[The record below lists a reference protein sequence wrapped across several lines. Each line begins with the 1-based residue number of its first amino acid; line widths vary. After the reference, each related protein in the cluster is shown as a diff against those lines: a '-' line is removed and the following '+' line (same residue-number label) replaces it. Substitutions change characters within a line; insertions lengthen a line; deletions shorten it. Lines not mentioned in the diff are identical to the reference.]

1 MTAPLVSI
9 VINNFNYERYL
20 PRSIESALRQ
30 THPRLEVVVV
40 DDASNDGSRNVLAR
54 YARRMVPVLLEKNG
68 GQGAAVNAGF
78 RASHGEIVF
87 FLDADDYLHPQAA
100 ACVVSRWVTG
110 LSKIHFRLDL
120 VDENEQRIDLFPR
133 PEVAFD
139 TGDVVDLLLATGRY
153 ETTVMSGNAY
163 ARAALEKVLP
173 MPEADFRIAAD
184 GYLVTV
190 TPFYGPVA
198 SVEESLGGYRQHGA
212 NGWSVNGTPFTPAL
226 LAQRLRGAL
235 EHDEVKFR
243 ALDVHARRQGRKVAD
258 SPGLRDTQHL
268 AARLGSL
275 ALDPTHHSMSQDSRA
290 ELGVRGALASRSP
303 RLSWKRQATLASW
316 FLAVGFLPRPA
327 ASIAA
332 AWFLAPGCRPPF
344 VARLLRWIR
353 RVLRLGAPSA
363 AALTAY

>member
-1 MTAPLVSI
+1 MP
-9 VINNFNYERYL
+9 FC
-20 PRSIESALRQ
+20 Q

-40 DDASNDGSRNVLAR
+40 DDASADGSRDVLER
-54 YARRMVPVLLEKNG
+54 YARRIVPMLLERNG

-87 FLDADDYLHPQAA
+87 ILDADDYLHPQAD
-100 ACVVSRWVTG
+100 ACVASLGTG
-110 LSKIHFRLDL
+110 LSKIHLRLDL
-120 VDENEQRIDLFPR
+120 VDENERKIDLVAR

-139 TGDVVDLLLATGRY
+139 TGDVVDLLLAAGRY

-173 MPEADFRIAAD
+173 MPEADFRIVAD

-190 TPFYGPVA
+190 TPLHGPIA
-198 SVEESLGGYRQHGA
+198 SVEQSLGGYRQHGA
-212 NGWSVNGTPFTPAL
+212 NAWSVTGNPFTPAL

-235 EHDEVKFR
+235 EHDEVKLR
-243 ALDVHARRQGRKVAD
+243 ALDVHARRQGRRVAD

-275 ALDPTHHSMSQDSRA
+275 ALDPTHHSMSRDSRSQ
-290 ELGVRGALASRSP
+290 LGILGALASRSP
-303 RLSWKRQATLASW
+303 RLSGKRQATLASW
-316 FLAVGFLPRPA
+316 FLAVGLFLPRPA

-344 VARLLRWIR
+344 VARLLRWLR
-353 RVLRLGAPSA
+353 RVLRLGAPGA
-363 AALTAY
+363 AAMAPY